1 LARCPPARWSSFS
14 PAAARCVSK
23 GAVAGTGESGAT
35 ILIRRRAF
43 TLIELLVV
51 IAIIGLLIAIL
62 APSLSAARGNARRAT
77 CASNLRQIGV
87 ALRTYLGDSN
97 DRFPYA
103 SAMPSITG
111 AFPLDGN
118 DPVYIADVLFG
129 KDDNPSK
136 VFRCPNDQGTSD
148 RGEPN
153 GYKSYFDTERSSYAY
168 RFSLGGE
175 TMQEYVRRF
184 EEHHPDAKI
193 RMNSVWIFQDY
204 NNFHA
209 AGGTP
214 GARRYLYIDG
224 HVTDYEIDH

>member
-1 LARCPPARWSSFS
+1 M
-14 PAAARCVSK
+14 
-23 GAVAGTGESGAT
+23 

-51 IAIIGLLIAIL
+51 IAIIGLLISIVV
-62 APSLSAARGNARRAT
+62 PSLGAARANAKRAV

-87 ALRTYLGDSN
+87 ALRTYLGESN
-97 DRFPYA
+97 DVFPYA

-111 AFPLDGN
+111 ALPLDGN
-118 DPVYIADVLFG
+118 DPVYIADVLLG
-129 KDDNPSK
+129 THNDPSK
-136 VFRCPNDQGTSD
+136 VFKCPNDQGASD
-148 RGEPN
+148 RGAPN

-168 RFSLGGE
+168 RFQLGGQ
-175 TMQEYVRRF
+175 TLADYVRRM
-184 EEHHPDAKI
+184 EEHPGVKVRI
-193 RMNSVWIFQDY
+193 NSTWIFQDY

-209 AGGTP
+209 QAGTP